1 MTSDRAPLSTPS
13 TPSALSPLSALPA
26 IPASFFGIAVGVLA
40 MGNAWRV
47 ATPLWHLPPDIAP
60 AVTWSGI
67 AVWLAVLALYAGKW
81 LRHGAE
87 ARAEMNHPV
96 QSSFAAL
103 GPVASMLAAM
113 ALLPYSR
120 PVALAVFA
128 VAVSAQLVLG
138 LWLYGRMWQGGRQPE
153 MVTPAIYMPAV
164 AQNFVAG
171 TAAATFGWPQLGML
185 FFGAGL
191 FSWLAIESMIL
202 GRAALQPPMPEAQR
216 PVLGIQLAPA
226 VVGGVTY
233 LSLNGGAPDLFAQ
246 VLLGYGVFQALLL
259 LRLLP
264 WIARQPFAP
273 SYWAFSFGVGALPTL
288 AMRLLAAGAT
298 GPVEWLAPASFV
310 AANFI
315 VGLLVLKTLALMLQ
329 GRLLPAATPS
339 R

>member
-1 MTSDRAPLSTPS
+1 MTAQRAP
-13 TPSALSPLSALPA
+13 
-26 IPASFFGIAVGVLA
+26 IPVSYFGIAVGVLA
-40 MGNAWRV
+40 LGNAWRV
-47 ATPLWHLPPDIAP
+47 AVPLWHLPQDIARF
-60 AVTWSGI
+60 ATWSGI
-67 AVWLAVLALYAGKW
+67 AVWLAVLALYAYKW
-81 LRHGAE
+81 LRHGGD

-128 VAVSAQLVLG
+128 ASVTAQLVLG
-138 LWLYGRMWQGGRQPE
+138 LWLYGRMWQGGRKPE
-153 MVTPAIYMPAV
+153 LVTPAIYLPAV

-171 TAAATFGWPQLGML
+171 TAAAIFGWPQLGML

-191 FSWLAIESMIL
+191 FSWLAIESLIL
-202 GRAALQPPMPEAQR
+202 SRAALQEPLPEALR

-233 LSLNGGAPDLFAQ
+233 MGLNHGVPDLFAQ
-246 VLLGYGVFQALLL
+246 ELLGYGLFQALLL

-264 WIARQPFAP
+264 WIARQSFTP
-273 SYWAFSFGVGALPTL
+273 SYWSFSFGVAALPTL

-298 GPVEWLAPASFV
+298 GPIEWLAPVLFA
-310 AANFI
+310 AANAI
-315 VGLLVLKTLALMLQ
+315 IGLLLLKTLALLLQ
-329 GRLLPAATPS
+329 GRLLPVATPS